1 MCVQTF
7 RRAMSVKR
15 VFDKILMNQP
25 VVLTSKPGSLEIKI
39 QLQESPRQNWV
50 LYVDVAKISALK
62 RKDIPGK
69 TSFLVKKALAIE
81 FRSSCA

>member
-1 MCVQTF
+1 
-7 RRAMSVKR
+7 MSVKR

-39 QLQESPRQNWV
+39 QLQESPRQSWV

-69 TSFLVKKALAIE
+69 TSFLVKKLSQLSFVPHAHKFIYM
-81 FRSSCA
+81 